1 MGYHIE
7 LVEQSF
13 FVGAKNVS
21 RVEGELLNM
30 IDSINKD
37 EEGNI
42 VGVEV
47 QRECKLWDQQEILN
61 GIAPFV
67 RKGSFLEILGEDGDR
82 WRWVLD
88 GEKCYK
94 VTPTITWPDCAG
106 QDEGSQASHMD
117 ATGDELGDV
126 REQEFEV
133 VITEAL
139 KKTVMIEATS
149 EEQACEKA
157 RERWDNSLT
166 LLGMSYFADVTFE
179 VVKGDDVN
187 VGK

>member
-7 LVEQSF
+7 LVDQSF
-13 FVGAKNVS
+13 FVEAKNVS
-21 RVEGELLNM
+21 RVEGKLLDM
-30 IDSINKD
+30 LDFVKKD

-47 QRECKLWDQQEILN
+47 QGENKLWDQQEILT

-94 VTPTITWPDCAG
+94 VTPTITWRDCAG
-106 QDEGSQASHMD
+106 QEQVDLQSGTAEDIPG
-117 ATGDELGDV
+117 
-126 REQEFEV
+126 QEFEV
-133 VITEAL
+133 IVTETL
-139 KKTVMIEATS
+139 KKVVAIRATNK
-149 EEQACEKA
+149 EQACEKA
-157 RERWDNSLT
+157 KKAWDVASYV
-166 LLGMSYFADVTFE
+166 LGSEDFTGVTFE
-179 VVKGDDVN
+179 VAKESKDED
-187 VGK
+187 